1 MKKPLNKLLVL
12 FASIAA
18 LVVPHMTKADTDS
31 TDITISHTYTPYV
44 NLIGTAPG
52 ASRFY
57 DNDDIVNFIFPIT
70 VNLGTMGLESNVSG
84 DCDLD
89 FTTANGFRLLHM
101 VSGQNLANYEVL
113 YEGQSFSQS
122 ANPGL
127 TIPCNTT
134 PTDIDFRILGLSLA
148 GFDFLIPAGVY
159 QDIVTVT
166 VTTQ

>member
-1 MKKPLNKLLVL
+1 MFKPLNTIFVC
-12 FASIAA
+12 FA
-18 LVVPHMTKADTDS
+18 LVSSIVFTNFVDADTDS
-31 TDITISHTYTPYV
+31 TDITISHTYIPYV
-44 NLIGTAPG
+44 NFIGTAPG

-89 FTTANGFRLLHM
+89 FTTANDFSLRHTL
-101 VSGQNLANYEVL
+101 SNQNLANYEVL
-113 YEGQSFSQS
+113 YEGQSFSQNNNQTLS
-122 ANPGL
+122 
-127 TIPCNTT
+127 IPCNST

-148 GFDFLIPAGVY
+148 GFDFLIPSGIY
-159 QDIVTVT
+159 QDVVTVT